1 MRSSNL
7 ISPSNHRTPLIPEQ
21 APSIMAMAFLTGF
34 TDGDYDDSFTPQRIQ
49 ASGRPVTHY
58 NRALAPARASPP
70 RSSSEVRIARSIVL
84 GWEQRLA
91 RMETLLNIIPVIP
104 DDEDQEHMN
113 TLHTMVTDLREDV
126 HEASG

>member
-1 MRSSNL
+1 
-7 ISPSNHRTPLIPEQ
+7 
-21 APSIMAMAFLTGF
+21 MAMAFLTGF

-49 ASGRPVTHY
+49 ASSRSVTHY

-70 RSSSEVRIARSIVL
+70 LSSSEVRIARSIVL

-91 RMETLLNIIPVIP
+91 RMETLINIIPVVP

-113 TLHTMVTDLREDV
+113 TLHTMVTDLRERMFMRLRV
-126 HEASG
+126 KWESEEIESRC